1 MIERGKWVWDPLT
14 STNPVKLDAIDLI
27 MTVLRE
33 HEKILDRI
41 VKQLDFLATSLDN
54 TNLRLREEVD
64 FIVNENAATKLQ
76 LRIQNDL
83 VQKAQD
89 LGLNI
94 PEIVENALRES
105 VAQNSQ

>member
-1 MIERGKWVWDPLT
+1 MT

-105 VAQNSQ
+105 VAQKSQ

>member
-1 MIERGKWVWDPLT
+1 VWNPLT

>member
-1 MIERGKWVWDPLT
+1 MT

-41 VKQLDFLATSLDN
+41 VKQLDVLATSLDN
-54 TNLRLREEVD
+54 SNLRLSEEID
-64 FIVNENAATKLQ
+64 FILNENAASKLK
-76 LRIQNDL
+76 LRIRNDL
-83 VQKAQD
+83 IQKAQD

-94 PEIVENALRES
+94 SEIVENALRES

>member
-1 MIERGKWVWDPLT
+1 MGVGFPVT

-41 VKQLDFLATSLDN
+41 VKQLDFLANSLDT

-94 PEIVENALRES
+94 SEIVENALRDS
-105 VAQNSQ
+105 VAQKSQ

>member
-1 MIERGKWVWDPLT
+1 M
-14 STNPVKLDAIDLI
+14 KLDAIDLI

-41 VKQLDFLATSLDN
+41 VKQLDVLATSLDN
-54 TNLRLREEVD
+54 SNLRLSEEID
-64 FIVNENAATKLQ
+64 FILNENAASKLK
-76 LRIQNDL
+76 LRIRNDL
-83 VQKAQD
+83 IQKAQD

-94 PEIVENALRES
+94 SEIVENALRES